1 MLNELLAVERGAM
14 QAGVEIAQLHP
25 DVKECGRIPTLLV
38 RLLPGG
44 QVATVRPMP
53 PEARSWTLRDGQ
65 QNSFPFV
72 QPKLPLLKVP
82 AGDERR
88 ERAVKR
94 RSEGRRDAVLGLCKE
109 MGVNPDAF
117 DKWPTAK
124 FISRQQERRTQLA
137 ALKEMDA
144 RIVLATIEDF
154 IAACDQTGNTGSQY
168 LLESVVR
175 QLVTGVEQNA
185 EEDWLNVAIA
195 ILVGKF
201 NTKKRQWECA
211 GGLLFEAD
219 GFPLRIFDLKVAL
232 QLSRVLSEK
241 ATAATNRTESS
252 VCRLTGLETPLL
264 SGNFPQPNLPVLG
277 QTFIFAKNKEIPAA
291 HRYDRFAAEAMPVG
305 QSTVERLAASLKAL
319 TAEQRR
325 GKTWTDVPSDAA
337 KQKDLFLA
345 FVEAVPDA
353 PAVGTLVDDDEED
366 EEDYSEEVPEATA
379 LVSES
384 VATFEKRTE
393 RLIEAV
399 RGKTSDF
406 QKTPV
411 HLAVFRKVDPANRKV
426 VYAGAPTVG
435 ELHDAAAGWAEGE
448 RNVPPWLTMPI
459 LRKGERMPRLMAPP
473 HVAPLGV
480 ISFSRQMFVRQGSK
494 RQEVPGMPAAE
505 ALGLFLESSDA
516 PGTPG
521 QRRVTHA
528 LRLVLTRRAA
538 LVSGAAHAQ
547 RCKGNRK
554 NDFLNGFDGREV
566 LRTITVLALLLHK
579 LGRSKEAYMSD
590 MAFKLGQLLAAADMV
605 HAGYCADVRGGSLPP
620 SLLGNQVFAMAQ
632 AAPAKALA
640 TLCRRWKPYD
650 GWAKK
655 AARERNRA
663 EQLVGNKNADEQQRG
678 WDIRRALRH
687 AREIGRLANELGPA
701 LADCRVNDTFRA
713 ELLLG
718 YMAGLPKA
726 QRDDT
731 GDNTQTAEDRGQ
743 EG

>member
-38 RLLPGG
+38 RLLAGG
-44 QVATVRPMP
+44 QVSAVRPMP

-72 QPKLPLLKVP
+72 QPKLPLLMVP

-94 RSEGRRDAVLGLCKE
+94 RSEGRREALLSLCKE
-109 MGVNPDAF
+109 VGMNPDVF

-124 FISRQQERRTQLA
+124 FVSRQQERKSQLA
-137 ALKEMDA
+137 ALNTMDA
-144 RIVLATIEDF
+144 QIVLATIDAF
-154 IAACDQTGNTGSQY
+154 IATCDQTGNTGSQH

-175 QLVTGVEQNA
+175 QLVAGVEQNA
-185 EEDWLNVAIA
+185 EDDWLEVAIA
-195 ILVGKF
+195 LLVGKF
-201 NTKKRQWECA
+201 NTKNKEWECA

-219 GFPLRIFDLKVAL
+219 GFPIRIFDLRVAL

-241 ATAATNRTESS
+241 ASVATDRAENS

-277 QTFIFAKNKEIPAA
+277 QTYIFAKNKEIPAA

-305 QSTVERLAASLKAL
+305 QRTVERLAASLKAL
-319 TAEQRR
+319 TVEKRR
-325 GKTWTDVPSDAA
+325 GVTWADVPSEAA
-337 KQKDLFLA
+337 KKKDLLLA
-345 FVEAVPDA
+345 FVEAFPDA
-353 PAVGTLVDDDEED
+353 PAVAALVDG
-366 EEDYSEEVPEATA
+366 EEDYAEEAPEATA
-379 LVSES
+379 LFSES
-384 VATFEKRTE
+384 VAAFEKRTE
-393 RLIEAV
+393 RVIEAV
-399 RGKTSDF
+399 RGKVSDF
-406 QKTPV
+406 HKTPV

-435 ELHDAAAGWAEGE
+435 ELHAATVGWAAGE
-448 RNVPPWLTMPI
+448 RNVPPWFTLPF
-459 LRKGERMPRLMAPP
+459 LRKGERRPRPMAPP
-473 HVAPLGV
+473 HVAPLGM
-480 ISFSRQMFVRQGSK
+480 ISFSRQLFVRQGSE

-505 ALGLFLESSDA
+505 ALGLFLEPTDA
-516 PGTPG
+516 FGTPG
-521 QRRVTHA
+521 RRRATRV
-528 LRLVLTRRAA
+528 LRLVLTRRAT
-538 LVSGAAHAQ
+538 LVSCAAHAQ
-547 RCKGNRK
+547 KREGKGK
-554 NDFLNGFDGREV
+554 NDSLDDLVIREV
-566 LRTITVLALLLHK
+566 LRTTTVLGLLLHK
-579 LGRSKEAYMSD
+579 LGRAKEAYMSD
-590 MAFKLGQLLAAADMV
+590 AAFKLGQLLAAADMV
-605 HAGYCADVRGGSLPP
+605 HVGYCADIRGGDLPP
-620 SLLGNQVFAMAQ
+620 SLLGNQVFTMAQ

-655 AARERNRA
+655 AARERHRV
-663 EQLVGNKNADEQQRG
+663 EQLVGSKKADEQQRG
-678 WDIRRALRH
+678 WDIRKALRH
-687 AREIGRLANELGPA
+687 AREIGRLADELGPA

-718 YMAGLPKA
+718 YMAGLPKV

>member
-14 QAGVEIAQLHP
+14 LAGVEIAQLHP
-25 DVKECGRIPTLLV
+25 DVKECGRTPTLLV
-38 RLLPGG
+38 RLLAGG
-44 QVATVRPMP
+44 QVSAVRPMP

-72 QPKLPLLKVP
+72 QPKLPLLMVP

-88 ERAVKR
+88 ERAAKR
-94 RSEGRRDAVLGLCKE
+94 RGEGRREAVLGLGAE
-109 MGVNPDAF
+109 LGLNSDASG
-117 DKWPTAK
+117 KWPTAK
-124 FISRQQERRTQLA
+124 FLSRQQERRDQLA
-137 ALKEMDA
+137 ALNGTDA
-144 RIVLATIEDF
+144 QVVLATIEAF
-154 IAACDQTGNTGSQY
+154 IAACNLAGNGGSQH

-175 QLVTGVEQNA
+175 QLVAGVEQNA
-185 EEDWLNVAIA
+185 EDDWLEVAVA
-195 ILVGKF
+195 LLVGKL
-201 NTKKRQWECA
+201 NSKKNEWECA

-219 GFPLRIFDLKVAL
+219 GFPLRIFDPRVAL
-232 QLSRVLSEK
+232 MLSKVLSEK
-241 ATAATNRTESS
+241 ASVATDRTQNS
-252 VCRLTGLETPLL
+252 VCCLTGLETPLL
-264 SGNFPQPNLPVLG
+264 SGNFPQPNLLVLG

-305 QSTVERLAASLKAL
+305 QSTAERLAASLKAL
-319 TAEQRR
+319 TVEKRR
-325 GKTWTDVPSDAA
+325 GVTWTDVPSEAA
-337 KQKDLFLA
+337 KQKDLLLA

-353 PAVGTLVDDDEED
+353 PAAGVLVDDEE
-366 EEDYSEEVPEATA
+366 EEDYSEEAPGATN
-379 LVSES
+379 LISES
-384 VATFEKRTE
+384 VAAFEKRTE

-399 RGKTSDF
+399 RGKISDF

-435 ELHDAAAGWAEGE
+435 ELHDAVAGWAEGE
-448 RNVPPWLTMPI
+448 RNVPPWLTLPV
-459 LRKGERMPRLMAPP
+459 LRKGERRPRPMAPP

-480 ISFSRQMFVRQGSK
+480 ISFSRQLFVRQGSE

-505 ALGLFLESSDA
+505 ALGLFLEHSVA

-521 QRRVTHA
+521 QRRAAHV

-547 RCKGNRK
+547 RRKGKSR
-554 NDFLNGFDGREV
+554 NDSLKGFDGREV
-566 LRTITVLALLLHK
+566 LRTITVLGLLLHK
-579 LGRSKEAYMSD
+579 LGRPKEAYMSD
-590 MAFKLGQLLAAADMV
+590 TAFKLGQLLAAADMV
-605 HAGYCADVRGGSLPP
+605 HAGYCADVRGGDVPP
-620 SLLGNQVFAMAQ
+620 SLLGNQVFTMAQ

-655 AARERNRA
+655 AARERSRA
-663 EQLVGNKNADEQQRG
+663 EKLVGSKNADERQRG
-678 WDIRRALRH
+678 WDIRKALRH
-687 AREIGRLANELGPA
+687 AREIGRLADELGPA
-701 LADCRVNDTFRA
+701 LADYRVNDTFRA

-731 GDNTQTAEDRGQ
+731 GDDTQTADDRGQ
-743 EG
+743 ED